1 MIKKTIEKFNLGLK
15 VLAGL
20 LVVLMGIFA
29 IYYGVQVWVLELFLI
44 LLGVAL
50 LREVIKFGVVKRR
63 VDLAVSVILVCFGL
77 VPILL
82 NLRFLPFVIDL
93 ELSVWVLAT
102 IVMFYGLYVVIDNLL
117 DMFGF

>member
-20 LVVLMGIFA
+20 LVVLMGVLA
-29 IYYGVQVWVLELFLI
+29 VYYGVQVWVLELFLV

-50 LREVIKFGVVKRR
+50 LREVIRGGIIKRK
-63 VDLAVSVILVCFGL
+63 VDLVVSIGLVLFGL

-82 NLRFLPFVIDL
+82 TFRFLPWVIDL
-93 ELSVWVLAT
+93 ELSVWVLAL
-102 IVMFYGLYVVIDNLL
+102 IVVFYGLYVIVDNVL